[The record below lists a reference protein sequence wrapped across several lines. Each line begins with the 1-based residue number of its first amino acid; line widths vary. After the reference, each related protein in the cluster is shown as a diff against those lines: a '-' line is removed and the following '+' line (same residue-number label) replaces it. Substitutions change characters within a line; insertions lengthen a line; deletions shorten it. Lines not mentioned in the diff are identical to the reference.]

1 MLITLQKTLTDLLPL
16 VSMNFENELSETLKQ
31 GFLFYET
38 NLETVPSL
46 TKFMEFMESPNP
58 YLLS

>member
-31 GFLFYET
+31 GFLFHKT
-38 NLETVPSL
+38 NLETIPSL
-46 TKFMEFMESPNP
+46 RKFIESPNP

>member
-1 MLITLQKTLTDLLPL
+1 MLINLQKTLTDLLPL
-16 VSMNFENELSETLKQ
+16 VSMNFENELSKTLKQ

-38 NLETVPSL
+38 NLETIPSL
-46 TKFMEFMESPNP
+46 RKFMESPNP